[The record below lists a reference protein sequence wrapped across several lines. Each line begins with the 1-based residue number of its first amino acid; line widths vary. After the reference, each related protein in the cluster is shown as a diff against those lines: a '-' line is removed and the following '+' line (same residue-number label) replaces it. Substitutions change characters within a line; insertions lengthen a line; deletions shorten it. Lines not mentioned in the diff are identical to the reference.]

1 MPAIANPRLKV
12 LWFGPPPNNAV
23 LSEFT
28 NRHLSVE
35 ANIEKPLSELRFS
48 SAAVF
53 KFDPSKPNNLLTH
66 MNAYLVPAI
75 NNGLFIMA
83 ISDNDKGQINISEAL
98 NLLNRS
104 KSVIQRT
111 NPPLSEVA
119 ERSARHDPGPGEN
132 PELSL
137 KGEDIDKLSDVQKL
151 FLRRAFWDCKEVLVN
166 GLDGGRSAN
175 VFRVFATFR
184 DSLVGPRP
192 LPFFVKID
200 AKHKILSELKNYK
213 TYTEHF
219 IPFSSRPNLDHSR
232 CFVGAVEGLIVGNFV
247 EQSESLWDLAIRGHA
262 ANAIFSLFDEA
273 LRGWRLQA
281 YQRGDLGLLKQNV
294 YRGIGDIFWAVR
306 VSKHRLEK
314 AFELGATLLPKQIRE
329 FARSMPEIVYR
340 TAPIHGDL
348 HAKNVR
354 VRNSDAILIDFN
366 STRPGPIVADPASL
380 EVALVFSAGKDDDNI
395 GWQKMV
401 DTLFESRYFEQAPSP
416 ATQPLPREWL
426 WNCVRQIRL
435 FALSMQTTRFEYA
448 AALGV
453 YLLRFSM
460 FKADHAAE
468 EFRRAYAYVLAEN
481 LLKMAA
487 KAHATEAK

>member
-35 ANIEKPLSELRFS
+35 ANIEEPLSELRFS

-53 KFDPSKPNNLLTH
+53 KFDPSKPNNLVTH
-66 MNAYLVPAI
+66 MDAYLVPAI

-175 VFRVFATFR
+175 VYRVYATFR

-219 IPFSSRPNLDHSR
+219 
-232 CFVGAVEGLIVGNFV
+232 
-247 EQSESLWDLAIRGHA
+247 
-262 ANAIFSLFDEA
+262 
-273 LRGWRLQA
+273 
-281 YQRGDLGLLKQNV
+281 
-294 YRGIGDIFWAVR
+294 
-306 VSKHRLEK
+306 
-314 AFELGATLLPKQIRE
+314 
-329 FARSMPEIVYR
+329 
-340 TAPIHGDL
+340 
-348 HAKNVR
+348 

-426 WNCVRQIRL
+426 WNCVRQVRL

-487 KAHATEAK
+487 KAHATVAK